1 MKVHDG
7 GQVGLSH
14 LLLERIDVSEHSG
27 GLRVGGKS
35 WTELGLDTCQCGGQL
50 GGGGGSSLDLGKG
63 FVKDF
68 GNVE

>member
-7 GQVGLSH
+7 SQVGLSH
-14 LLLERIDVSEHSG
+14 LLLEGIDVSEHG
-27 GLRVGGKS
+27 GCLGVGRKS
-35 WTELGLDTCQCGGQL
+35 WAELGLDTGQCGGQL
-50 GGGGGSSLDLGKG
+50 GSCGRSSLDLGKG